1 MLPCFI
7 YYQQF
12 IEQIYNTYL
21 LFIETVFAASAE
33 EENIFRNFIIK
44 GYLFYELL
52 IGK

>member
-12 IEQIYNTYL
+12 IEQIYNNYL
-21 LFIETVFAASAE
+21 LFIETVFAASE